1 MGGRGDRMDQKKAKM
16 LLWIYRILDIVS
28 ASFLA
33 WLLLYYLQVVAN
45 ICEKLVLLAW
55 GLRILG
61 VRSAERRCQ
70 GTCMFFGFCVIEHR
84 QQFQTCCY
92 FNRVGISH
100 QFFFFFLNRVSQAQS
115 IEIPLKGPAIPPK
128 SHEVGSNCVC
138 SLEGNQFK
146 PFSIHHGESVGKSRF
161 VVKDTSPHKK
171 SCLHIFLLCSKC

>member
-1 MGGRGDRMDQKKAKM
+1 M
-16 LLWIYRILDIVS
+16 LLRIYRILEIVS

-55 GLRILG
+55 GLRKLG

-84 QQFQTCCY
+84 QQFQKCCC

-100 QFFFFFLNRVSQAQS
+100 QFFFFF
-115 IEIPLKGPAIPPK
+115 
-128 SHEVGSNCVC
+128 
-138 SLEGNQFK
+138 
-146 PFSIHHGESVGKSRF
+146 
-161 VVKDTSPHKK
+161 
-171 SCLHIFLLCSKC
+171 